1 MLAELPG
8 TEVLPRHQERLLQTA
23 GPHPVSGSEQQTK
36 AGAGHDGQTAGS
48 LQGILRQTVP
58 AEREV
63 GGRLPAETGPGLDS
77 QEEREEAEG
86 RETSPLSVWHH
97 QLIFRLRNRPGR
109 N

>member
-36 AGAGHDGQTAGS
+36 AGADDDGETAGS
-48 LQGILRQTVP
+48 LQGILRQALP

-63 GGRLPAETGPGLDS
+63 GGRLPPETGPGLDS

-86 RETSPLSVWHH
+86 RSSQAPPLGV
-97 QLIFRLRNRPGR
+97 RTD
-109 N
+109 